1 MYKTILFLILLIS
14 CNKTTAQSF
23 FLKIG
28 SENISEDKIIDSLG
42 YKKKHQTIKEVSNE
56 NLLFAEKL
64 LKIGYLNSK
73 NLSFSKEN
81 DTIVSSMFSLGK
93 RIKSIHIYIGNEN
106 EILKDVFKEKD
117 TLEIAFEDFDNF
129 RSNLL
134 KKLEAKGYPMTKL
147 SFIPE
152 KIHKNHLTAKLEINL
167 EQKRTINKIVF
178 ECPLKFPQTFE
189 KNINRIY
196 RKKIIQPETLDK
208 LYQEI
213 DKIDF
218 VKQSKPPEIL
228 FTKDSTNI
236 FVFLEKNKANTFDGF
251 VGFTNDEK
259 SKLSFTGYLDLSLKN
274 ILNSGEKFSIYWKND
289 GNKQTTFDLN
299 FEIPYIFKTALGIKT
314 ELNIFKQ
321 DSTFQNTKT
330 NFNIGYYF
338 SYNSKL
344 YLGYQKTESS
354 DIQNLNTSTFSDFES
369 KFATLEYTF
378 NQSKR
383 DEILFPIK
391 TNFKI
396 KTGIGNRNTKLFT
409 DKQLFISTEISHNFY
424 LNEKNIINLKSLNG
438 FIDSKN
444 YLTNELFRF
453 GGINNVRG
461 FNENSLQ
468 GNLFSTILTEY
479 RYRITDNLYIN
490 SILDYGYF
498 RDTSNSIDG
507 KLFSFGIGAG
517 ILTKNG
523 LLKLIYANGSTSNHN
538 RQLKNS
544 IVHISLSVNF

>member
-42 YKKKHQTIKEVSNE
+42 YKKRHQTIKEASNE

-81 DTIVSSMFSLGK
+81 DTIVSSIFFLGK

-106 EILKDVFKEKD
+106 EILRDVLKEKD
-117 TLEIAFEDFDNF
+117 TLEIAFEDLDNF

-178 ECPLKFPQTFE
+178 EGPLKFPQTFE

-251 VGFTNDEK
+251 VGFTNDK
-259 SKLSFTGYLDLSLKN
+259 QSKLSFTGYLDLSLRN

-378 NQSKR
+378 NQPKR
-383 DEILFPIK
+383 DDILFPIK

-396 KTGIGNRNTKLFT
+396 KTGIGNRNTKLFAA
-409 DKQLFISTEISHNFY
+409 KQLFISTEISHNFY
-424 LNEKNIINLKSLNG
+424 MNEKNIINLKSLNG
-438 FIDSKN
+438 FLDSKN

>member
-1 MYKTILFLILLIS
+1 MLIS

-42 YKKKHQTIKEVSNE
+42 YKKRHQTIKEASNE

-81 DTIVSSMFSLGK
+81 DTIVSSIFFLGK

-106 EILKDVFKEKD
+106 EILRDVLKEKD
-117 TLEIAFEDFDNF
+117 TLEIAFEDLDNF

-178 ECPLKFPQTFE
+178 EGPLKFPQTFE

-251 VGFTNDEK
+251 VGFTNDK
-259 SKLSFTGYLDLSLKN
+259 QSKLSFTGYLDLSLRN

-378 NQSKR
+378 NQPKR
-383 DEILFPIK
+383 DDILFPIK

-396 KTGIGNRNTKLFT
+396 KTGIGNRNTKLFAA
-409 DKQLFISTEISHNFY
+409 KQLFISTEISHNFY
-424 LNEKNIINLKSLNG
+424 MNEKNIINLKSLNG
-438 FIDSKN
+438 FLDSKN

>member
-1 MYKTILFLILLIS
+1 M
-14 CNKTTAQSF
+14 
-23 FLKIG
+23 
-28 SENISEDKIIDSLG
+28 
-42 YKKKHQTIKEVSNE
+42 
-56 NLLFAEKL
+56 
-64 LKIGYLNSK
+64 
-73 NLSFSKEN
+73 
-81 DTIVSSMFSLGK
+81 
-93 RIKSIHIYIGNEN
+93 
-106 EILKDVFKEKD
+106 
-117 TLEIAFEDFDNF
+117 
-129 RSNLL
+129 
-134 KKLEAKGYPMTKL
+134 
-147 SFIPE
+147 
-152 KIHKNHLTAKLEINL
+152 
-167 EQKRTINKIVF
+167 
-178 ECPLKFPQTFE
+178 
-189 KNINRIY
+189 
-196 RKKIIQPETLDK
+196 
-208 LYQEI
+208 
-213 DKIDF
+213 
-218 VKQSKPPEIL
+218 
-228 FTKDSTNI
+228 
-236 FVFLEKNKANTFDGF
+236 
-251 VGFTNDEK
+251 
-259 SKLSFTGYLDLSLKN
+259 
-274 ILNSGEKFSIYWKND
+274 
-289 GNKQTTFDLN
+289 
-299 FEIPYIFKTALGIKT
+299 GIKT

-383 DEILFPIK
+383 DDILFPIK

-396 KTGIGNRNTKLFT
+396 KTGIGNRNTKLFAA
-409 DKQLFISTEISHNFY
+409 KQLFISTEISHNFY

-438 FIDSKN
+438 FLDSKN

-523 LLKLIYANGSTSNHN
+523 LLKLIYANGSTSNQE